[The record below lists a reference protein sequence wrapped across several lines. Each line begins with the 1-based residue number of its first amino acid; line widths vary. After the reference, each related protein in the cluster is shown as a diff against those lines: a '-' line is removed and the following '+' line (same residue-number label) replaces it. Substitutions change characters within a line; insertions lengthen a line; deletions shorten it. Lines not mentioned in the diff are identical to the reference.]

1 MLMPASRR
9 HFLLGLPAA
18 AAAAGNW
25 PAFAQQVSAGIRAGE
40 GESFWRMVKSQFP
53 LEEGLIYMNAANVCP
68 ASRPVLDRHEQYL
81 RDFQAN
87 PSFQNRE
94 KYVDLRERLRGKIAG
109 LLRVSPEEIAITRN
123 TSEST
128 NVVVQGL
135 DLKAGDEVVVTE
147 HNHPSNLDSWR
158 VRARRVG
165 FVVRSAPVPVPA
177 GSQEALLQ
185 TIERAITPRTRVIAV
200 THVTNTA
207 GALYPAERIG
217 EMARRRGIFFHLDG
231 AQSFGALDVNLKALG
246 CDSYAASMHKWP
258 MGPLEAGIL
267 FVKAE
272 RLPGLWPSM
281 VTAGWSDQLAGARKF
296 EVFGQRDDP
305 RVAAMEAAV
314 DFLELIGMPRVEKRL
329 RELVSFAKAELARIP
344 GVSLKTD
351 PAAEVSAGVVKFA
364 LASTPV
370 KQAYDLLWRQH
381 RMGIAMTATGDAAGL
396 RWSPHIYNSPA
407 ELERAVAA
415 VRSLA

>member
-1 MLMPASRR
+1 MPASRR
-9 HFLLGLPAA
+9 RFLLGLPAA
-18 AAAAGNW
+18 AAAGAW
-25 PAFAQQVSAGIRAGE
+25 PAFAQQVRAGIRAGE

-53 LEEGLIYMNAANVCP
+53 LEEGLVYLNAANVCP
-68 ASRPVLDRHEQYL
+68 ASRPVLDRHERYL

-94 KYVDLRERLRGKIAG
+94 KYVGLRERLRGKIAG

-135 DLKAGDEVVVTE
+135 DLKEGDEVVVTA
-147 HNHPSNLDSWR
+147 HNHPSNLDSWK

-177 GSQEALLQ
+177 GSPEALLQ

-217 EMARRRGIFFHLDG
+217 ELARRRGIFFHLDG
-231 AQSFGALDVNLKALG
+231 AQSFGALEVNLRAMG

-281 VTAGWSDQLAGARKF
+281 VTAGWSEQLSGARKF

-305 RVAAMEAAV
+305 RVAAIEAAI
-314 DFLELIGMPRVEKRL
+314 DFLDLIGMPRVEKRL
-329 RELVSFAKAELARIP
+329 RQLVSFAKTELARIP
-344 GVSLKTD
+344 GVNLKTD
-351 PAAEVSAGVVKFA
+351 LAAEVSGGVVKFA
-364 LASTPV
+364 LASPSI

-381 RMGIAMTATGDAAGL
+381 RMSIAMTAAGDAAGL
-396 RWSPHIYNSPA
+396 RWSPHIYNSPE